1 MISIRFVDNGSPCE
15 KLLAFHECQ
24 SGVSGEDDIPA
35 KLVEWQ
41 LLRVNGA
48 VVIAGKS
55 NVVASRISSKHLK
68 ALYTRCT
75 SHRQNLCVIKCCTI
89 WEVSNM
95 MQTVDVISRFFS
107 ESP

>member
-68 ALYTRCT
+68 ALYTHCA
-75 SHRQNLCVIKCCTI
+75 SHRQNLCVINAAQFGK
-89 WEVSNM
+89 
-95 MQTVDVISRFFS
+95 
-107 ESP
+107 